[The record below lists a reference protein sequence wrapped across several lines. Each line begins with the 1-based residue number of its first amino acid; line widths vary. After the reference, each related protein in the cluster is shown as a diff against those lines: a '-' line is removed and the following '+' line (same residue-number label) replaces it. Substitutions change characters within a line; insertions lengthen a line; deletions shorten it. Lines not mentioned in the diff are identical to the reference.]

1 MTAPIYDSKITLG
14 NILAFAGTIIINLV
28 LVVTFLTTDHATLQ
42 MHGREIATI
51 QAERRENLNEIRGS
65 IATTTKRM
73 QVLEDWRDIAPRFT
87 PTDAALLKSQT
98 VAEANTFA
106 ASQIERLNEEINKL
120 SAAVQSL
127 NVLMR
132 EHIAESRPGH

>member
-1 MTAPIYDSKITLG
+1 
-14 NILAFAGTIIINLV
+14 
-28 LVVTFLTTDHATLQ
+28 
-42 MHGREIATI
+42 
-51 QAERRENLNEIRGS
+51 
-65 IATTTKRM
+65 M

-98 VAEANTFA
+98 VAEATTFA

-132 EHIAESRPGH
+132 EHIAESRPGR